1 MFSVSQ
7 IVSAN
12 QSLWCGV
19 SVNTAVDKL
28 KSIIHD
34 RLGFLTNIFGEK
46 KINKYV
52 EIEAAKMFKCWN
64 KCCYITHRFLVT
76 KQIQYSFYLTFL
88 LCFWQLILCQQSNE
102 SDSGDSHSYK
112 WCHLMSELLSDI
124 KSCWLTSSSSQFLYL
139 LSSLEFLASDL
150 VLLSEVIFK
159 VCLPSKS

>member
-112 WCHLMSELLSDI
+112 WCRPDVRTTQWYQIMLTNIIFFTVSVSFVQSGVPSFG
-124 KSCWLTSSSSQFLYL
+124 SCPPLRGNL
-139 LSSLEFLASDL
+139 
-150 VLLSEVIFK
+150 
-159 VCLPSKS
+159 